1 MLILKS
7 IGKVLEEVLGGLLL
21 VCSVIAATLVVAV
34 VCVSALSGINWL
46 IGAIFGSG
54 WAAFK
59 TWLSGAA
66 IYLVGGVTVLG
77 IIALF
82 VIEVS
87 GEYAKL
93 KAEKEG
99 RI

>member
-21 VCSVIAATLVVAV
+21 VCLVIAATLVAAIICGSV
-34 VCVSALSGINWL
+34 LSGINWL

-66 IYLVGGVTVLG
+66 VYLVGGITALG

-82 VIEVS
+82 VLEVG
-87 GEYAKL
+87 GEYTKL

-99 RI
+99 RV